1 MEDASW
7 VPSLLAGNCNIEGFN
22 AVFGGPRARI
32 GILGNN
38 EDDCLTY
45 DSRIGFGL
53 GGNHGGTCGNEA
65 WFGGD
70 NGVKAIEAIGY
81 ILVR

>member
-1 MEDASW
+1 M
-7 VPSLLAGNCNIEGFN
+7 EGFN

-38 EDDCLTY
+38 EDDYLTC

-53 GGNHGGTCGNEA
+53 GGNHGGTYGNE
-65 WFGGD
+65 
-70 NGVKAIEAIGY
+70 V
-81 ILVR
+81 